1 MEGGNI
7 VRRIG
12 GESIKRAKKS
22 LILEST
28 HDNLTF
34 YSAKQVV
41 MSGEQG
47 GVEYLNDYKPPEPLQ
62 VIHIEGPLNEEG
74 EKVSTVEK
82 GKSYKIKITQ
92 FNRELKSPAELMK
105 IKWSLQ
111 LNNDAVQLSAKTI
124 GKQEVTL
131 DISKTDSL
139 DKITIYA
146 YISNWKKEGKC
157 EVNVSTKQGGIHTR
171 FYDEQGQQ
179 IYDIPKKLQK
189 AFNEEYGIKIA
200 YDKENEMLYYKGEC
214 APAYEK
220 ISPTAIAHWKRELS
234 RDQISKGKLLFGYN
248 FGYKIRAEPISNNW
262 SGYKK
267 YSFNDFD
274 DNGNVLYLKKEE
286 GAVSSGIVPGIP
298 EVNMQVVKEL
308 KMKEPSPGIKIGD
321 IAFIDLAD
329 FDDNLNQ
336 KGWKYIY
343 TLENKYKQCK
353 IDLPKTDRYF
363 NLPRILEHEFI
374 GHAILKLSDKAHELA
389 EKEKEINGPV
399 PVEAKLGNIIRREIN
414 LPDRIIY
421 ISKREDSLSVNFGY
435 LNGSN
440 DPDPNMKP
448 IIIFDEERGYRTINH
463 PPEFPKD
470 HGRFEINRNDVDKLL
485 TIKYYKTIK
494 YDVHKKNFDFD

>member
-28 HDNLTF
+28 HDNLIF

-111 LNNDAVQLSAKTI
+111 LNEDAVQLSAKTL

-131 DISKTDSL
+131 DILKTDSL

-353 IDLPKTDRYF
+353 IDFPKIDRYF

-374 GHAILKLSDKAHELA
+374 GHAIQKLTDNPYPLGSIE
-389 EKEKEINGPV
+389 EQTQGYV
-399 PVEAKLGNIIRREIN
+399 PVEAKLCNIIRREIEI
-414 LPDRIIY
+414 PDRINYTGQSENY
-421 ISKREDSLSVNFGY
+421 IFIEFGF
-435 LNGSN
+435 LNGSDN
-440 DPDPNMKP
+440 PDPDIKP
-448 IIIFDEERGYRTINH
+448 IIIYEEDRGYKTVNL
-463 PPEFPKD
+463 PPKYPRKHGEFKLYKD
-470 HGRFEINRNDVDKLL
+470 NIDKISI
-485 TIKYYKTIK
+485 IKYYKTVK
-494 YDVHKKNFDFD
+494 YDVYKKTFDFD

>member
-111 LNNDAVQLSAKTI
+111 LNNDAVQLSAKTL

-131 DISKTDSL
+131 DISETDSL

-179 IYDIPKKLQK
+179 IYDIPRKLQK

-234 RDQISKGKLLFGYN
+234 RDQVSKGKLLFGYN
-248 FGYKIRAEPISNNW
+248 FGYEV
-262 SGYKK
+262 
-267 YSFNDFD
+267 YSDNKDK
-274 DNGNVLYLKKEE
+274 NGNTYNENGHLLFDIYAKEPMFL
-286 GAVSSGIVPGIP
+286 GVVPGYRKKIKNYKYNDGS
-298 EVNMQVVKEL
+298 VGDKILNMIGNVACIDLEDFIDDL
-308 KMKEPSPGIKIGD
+308 NIKYMYYKLSDYD
-321 IAFIDLAD
+321 IAC
-329 FDDNLNQ
+329 
-336 KGWKYIY
+336 
-343 TLENKYKQCK
+343 YKEFK
-353 IDLPKTDRYF
+353 LILPKLTARY
-363 NLPRILEHEFI
+363 NGLSRVLEHEFL
-374 GHAILKLSDKAHELA
+374 GHVLLKLTDDEYDIFS
-389 EKEKEINGPV
+389 KEFTTEGPTQ
-399 PVEAKLGNIIRREIN
+399 VEAKLCNVIRREIGI
-414 LPDRIIY
+414 PDKKSY
-421 ISKREDSLSVNFGY
+421 GGYAVNASQAGNVEMKFGF
-435 LNGSN
+435 LNGSDELYKSEIDSRDTN
-440 DPDPNMKP
+440 YPSPPKKYP
-448 IIIFDEERGYRTINH
+448 RHQGIAIIDAL
-463 PPEFPKD
+463 
-470 HGRFEINRNDVDKLL
+470 DVKKLVMIKNIIK
-485 TIKYYKTIK
+485 IKYVSQHESYT
-494 YDVHKKNFDFD
+494 FS

>member
-28 HDNLTF
+28 HDNLIF

-74 EKVSTVEK
+74 EKISTVEK

-111 LNNDAVQLSAKTI
+111 LNEDAVQLSAKTI

-179 IYDIPKKLQK
+179 IYDIPRKLQK

-234 RDQISKGKLLFGYN
+234 RDQVSKGKLLFGYN
-248 FGYKIRAEPISNNW
+248 FGYETYINGDSYDKQGNLL
-262 SGYKK
+262 K
-267 YSFNDFD
+267 DF
-274 DNGNVLYLKKEE
+274 YIKHKE
-286 GAVSSGIVPGIP
+286 VNRGIVPGYRK
-298 EVNMQVVKEL
+298 V
-308 KMKEPSPGIKIGD
+308 IKNFKYEDGSIGDKIWDMIGD
-321 IAFIDLAD
+321 IACIDLGD
-329 FDDNLNQ
+329 FEENLIEKGILYKLNIQ
-336 KGWKYIY
+336 K
-343 TLENKYKQCK
+343 E
-353 IDLPKTDRYF
+353 RYEAF
-363 NLPRILEHEFI
+363 KLKPPEFTNRYSGLPRVLEHEFI
-374 GHAILKLSDKAHELA
+374 GHVLLKLTDQHDELTQQ
-389 EKEKEINGPV
+389 EKDTLGPV
-399 PVEAKLGNIIRREIN
+399 PTEAKLGNVIRREID
-414 LPDRIIY
+414 LPDRKNYTRGYKIN
-421 ISKREDSLSVNFGY
+421 SKDNDAMRIEFGY
-435 LNGSN
+435 MNGN
-440 DPDPNMKP
+440 NRIPHPDANYEGVDINSDHAFFGPPPKYPTFEGEAVVKEKDYPALQKINYVVK
-448 IIIFDEERGYRTINH
+448 IKFDGANET
-463 PPEFPKD
+463 
-470 HGRFEINRNDVDKLL
+470 
-485 TIKYYKTIK
+485 YY
-494 YDVHKKNFDFD
+494 FS

>member
-111 LNNDAVQLSAKTI
+111 LNEDAVQLSAKTI

-139 DKITIYA
+139 NKITIYA

-248 FGYKIRAEPISNNW
+248 FGYEV
-262 SGYKK
+262 
-267 YSFNDFD
+267 YS
-274 DNGNVLYLKKEE
+274 DNIDTTYDKDNVLIEDVYAKLPVNK
-286 GAVSSGIVPGIP
+286 GIVPGFRKKVYKKY
-298 EVNMQVVKEL
+298 EDGSE
-308 KMKEPSPGIKIGD
+308 GFIKDTFIGN
-321 IAFIDLAD
+321 IACIDLGD
-329 FDDNLNQ
+329 FEDNLMV
-336 KGWKYIY
+336 KFTY
-343 TLENKYKQCK
+343 YKLPSSSESQFKEFK
-353 IDLPKTDRYF
+353 IPLPELT
-363 NLPRILEHEFI
+363 PRHIGLTRVLEHEFI
-374 GHAILKLSDKAHELA
+374 GHVLLKLTDDKYDLFS
-389 EKEKEINGPV
+389 KEYTKEGPTQ
-399 PVEAKLGNIIRREIN
+399 VEAKLCNIIRREIEI
-414 LPDRIIY
+414 PDRISYGGIA
-421 ISKREDSLSVNFGY
+421 IDPLRAGRSEIEFGY
-435 LNGSN
+435 LTGSN
-440 DPDPNMKP
+440 EYYSSNINSRDTNYSSPPRKYP
-448 IIIFDEERGYRTINH
+448 RHQGIAIIDAL
-463 PPEFPKD
+463 
-470 HGRFEINRNDVDKLL
+470 DVKKLVMIKNIIK
-485 TIKYYKTIK
+485 IKYVSQHESFT
-494 YDVHKKNFDFD
+494 FS